1 MEIEIYMPC
10 EPEWVCDSL
19 LLLFALLF
27 VSGLVGFI
35 YIVYREYVK
44 IQRASRVR
52 ERRKLPHSQRKKR

>member
-27 VSGLVGFI
+27 VSGLFGFI

>member
-27 VSGLVGFI
+27 VSGLLGFI